1 MDKDKK
7 NLVTYTLT
15 IKYDPDTDNIE
26 YIAEGMDDYFD
37 FTPINLDNLTMD
49 NTAIITSEDMETIKA
64 LYGLEDN

>member
-26 YIAEGMDDYFD
+26 YIAEGFDDNFD
-37 FTPINLDNLTMD
+37 FTPINPFDLEKDFTNV
-49 NTAIITSEDMETIKA
+49 ITSEDMEAIQK
-64 LYGLEDN
+64 LYDIEED